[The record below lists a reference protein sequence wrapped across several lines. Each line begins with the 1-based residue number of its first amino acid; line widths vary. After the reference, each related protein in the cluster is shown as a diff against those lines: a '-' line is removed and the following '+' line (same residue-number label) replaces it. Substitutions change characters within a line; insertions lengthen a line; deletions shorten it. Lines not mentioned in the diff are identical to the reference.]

1 MLGMK
6 FAHLIER
13 DSDKLAESLV
23 HQLHTHERTRSF
35 RNIHSADLRDDIH
48 ELYFHLSEWLVTK
61 TEYDVEKRQ
70 TRIGE
75 YRAAQQIPLEE
86 FFWALTLSKRNVL
99 EFLRHEVPAEG
110 PLEIAFEMEFLQS
123 LDEFFDRATYH
134 AITGYIHHQAKE
146 FAKTSPL
153 QTHA

>member
-6 FAHLIER
+6 FARLIER

-35 RNIHSADLRDDIH
+35 RNIHSADLRDEIH
-48 ELYFHLSEWLVTK
+48 ELYF
-61 TEYDVEKRQ
+61 
-70 TRIGE
+70 
-75 YRAAQQIPLEE
+75 
-86 FFWALTLSKRNVL
+86 
-99 EFLRHEVPAEG
+99 
-110 PLEIAFEMEFLQS
+110 EFLQS

>member
-6 FAHLIER
+6 FARLIER
-13 DSDKLAESLV
+13 DSDKLAETLV
-23 HQLHTHERTRSF
+23 HQLHTDERTRS
-35 RNIHSADLRDDIH
+35 
-48 ELYFHLSEWLVTK
+48 
-61 TEYDVEKRQ
+61 
-70 TRIGE
+70 
-75 YRAAQQIPLEE
+75 
-86 FFWALTLSKRNVL
+86 
-99 EFLRHEVPAEG
+99 

-146 FAKTSPL
+146 FAKTTPL